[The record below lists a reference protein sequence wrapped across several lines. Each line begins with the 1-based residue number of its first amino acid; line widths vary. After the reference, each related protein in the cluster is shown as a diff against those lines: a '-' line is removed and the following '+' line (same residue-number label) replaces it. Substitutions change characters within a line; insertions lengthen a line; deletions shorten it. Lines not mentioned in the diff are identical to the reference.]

1 VETTRNSP
9 IMRPWSRN
17 VEEVVAY
24 MSNRPLCR
32 YTNEEIAGII
42 IPAYFDEGER
52 VGVDPVIAVAQMIHE
67 TGFLTSW
74 WCDRPRRNPAG
85 IGVTGQMKPT
95 ATAEEKNS
103 NAWAYDPSLKIWK
116 KGLLFANW
124 TEESI
129 PAHIARL
136 LGYAVKKENMTGEQ
150 LAYYEEHT
158 ARRPLPAR
166 VQGCAPT
173 LAGLEGTWA
182 VPGKG
187 YADRL
192 ASHCNMIGK
201 K

>member
-1 VETTRNSP
+1 MDTTRNSP
-9 IMRPWSRN
+9 IIRPASKTA
-17 VEEVVAY
+17 EEVVAY
-24 MSNRPLCR
+24 MSNRPMCN
-32 YTNEEIAGII
+32 YTNEEIANII
-42 IPAYFDEGER
+42 IPAYFDEGNR

-74 WCDRPRRNPAG
+74 WSARPRRNPAG

-95 ATAEEKNS
+95 ATAEEKQS
-103 NAWAYDPSLKIWK
+103 NAWAYDANLKIWK
-116 KGLLFANW
+116 KGLLFENW

-129 PAHIARL
+129 PGHISRI
-136 LGYAVKKENMTGEQ
+136 LGYAIKKESMTPEQ
-150 LAYYEEHT
+150 LAYYQKHT
-158 ARRPLPAR
+158 ARRPLPTR
-166 VQGCAPT
+166 VEGCAPT